1 MKKLHIILAALALV
15 LFIGGPPA
23 ARALSPAM
31 SILASIAPVDCGTT
45 PTLVALP
52 AGTPARSICIQ
63 NIEAVDVY
71 VGGSDV
77 TTANGFLLPAAS
89 GTAPVP
95 FCFDAQSGYCV
106 VAAATSPVRV
116 LAGTGYSGK

>member
-1 MKKLHIILAALALV
+1 MKKLHLILAALALV

-31 SILASIAPVDCGTT
+31 SILASISPVSCGTT
-45 PTLVALP
+45 ATLVALP

-63 NIEAVDVY
+63 NQEAVDVY
-71 VGGSDV
+71 VGGPTV
-77 TTANGFLLPAAS
+77 TTANGFILPAGSAA
-89 GTAPVP
+89 APTE

>member
-1 MKKLHIILAALALV
+1 MKKSHLVVLVAVVLAGLASV
-15 LFIGGPPA
+15 GA
-23 ARALSPAM
+23 VALSPAM
-31 SILASIAPVDCGTT
+31 SILASITPVSCGTT
-45 PTLVALP
+45 ATLVALP

-63 NIEAVDVY
+63 NQDAVDVY
-71 VGGSDV
+71 VGGPTV
-77 TTANGFLLPAAS
+77 TTANGYILPAGSAA
-89 GTAPVP
+89 APTS